1 MVAILWVV
9 GCAAPGSPSSRSADP
24 LSATGIVA
32 PTATA
37 EATGSRPTR
46 TASTFSSAMAA
57 APASSTAEPID
68 PVFSVMTE
76 VITASRPTT
85 AFELSPD
92 RLDGSWILDGN
103 AIDALG
109 RGRLYVV
116 VTPRPGDL
124 LARPCGDPDFRQG
137 GACAERALPDGSRL
151 VIRDRVTAGDVTTVL
166 AVVIHPD
173 RSGITAESSDA
184 SIGPQPSM
192 IVGGD
197 VPRMS
202 QTRATPPYT
211 AAELAEL
218 IVEID
223 RRLAAERLP

>member
-32 PTATA
+32 PTATV

-46 TASTFSSAMAA
+46 SASTFPSATAT

-85 AFELSPD
+85 TFELSPD

-124 LARPCGDPDFRQG
+124 LAHPCGDPDFPQG

-151 VIRDRVTAGDVTTVL
+151 VIRDRVAAGDVTTVL

-197 VPRMS
+197 VPPMS